1 MSYIFEER
9 PWGRM
14 VTLVANRKLNDGSSM
29 TVKILKVDPGN
40 RLSDQKHLHRE
51 EHWTAMTD
59 GASVLFQEPDSLS
72 PIQEKKLSRGDEFTV
87 PKGWWHRLVCDKE
100 NDGACEILEVSFGN
114 FSEDDIIRRSDDFGR
129 SQ

>member
-14 VTLVANRKLNDGSSM
+14 VTLVVNRPSLDGVSM
-29 TVKILKVDPGN
+29 TIKILEVDSGK
-40 RLSDQKHLHRE
+40 RLSDQKHLYRE

-59 GASVLFQEPDSLS
+59 GVLVIYQEPDEDS
-72 PIQEKKLSRGDEFTV
+72 PVQEKILARGDEFTI
-87 PKGWWHRLVCDKE
+87 PKGWWHRLACAAS
-100 NDGACEILEVSFGN
+100 NDAPGKVLEVSFGD

-129 SQ
+129 G